1 MEQTFNKEARMS
13 TTQHELT
20 QQMKDEFVG
29 VAHGD
34 YARVK
39 EMLEEHPDLVSAV
52 ASWGETAIQ
61 AAAQMANRYIAEL
74 LLSAGAPLD
83 ICTAAALGMS
93 DRVEAM
99 LEEDPSQV
107 NATGAHGIPLM
118 HFPVVGGHKEI
129 AEMLIA
135 RGADV
140 NTGDGLNTALHGA
153 THMNSVDMTN
163 WLISHHANINAH
175 DYEGK
180 TPLSIATANGYAE
193 LAELLRQHGGV
204 E

>member
-1 MEQTFNKEARMS
+1 MS
-13 TTQHELT
+13 TTQQELT

-39 EMLEEHPDLVSAV
+39 ELLEQYPDLVTAV
-52 ASWGETAIQ
+52 ASWGETAIE
-61 AAAQMANRYIAEL
+61 AAAQMANRDIAEL

-93 DRVEAM
+93 DRVEAI
-99 LEEDPSQV
+99 LDEDPSQI

-129 AEMLIA
+129 ADMLIA

-140 NTGDGLNTALHGA
+140 NAGDGLNTALHGA
-153 THMNSVDMTN
+153 AQMDTVIMAD
-163 WLISHHANINAH
+163 WLIAHNVSINAQN
-175 DYEGK
+175 YEGK
-180 TPLSIATANGYAE
+180 TPLSIATANGHSE
-193 LAELLRQHGGV
+193 VAELLRQHGGI

>member
-1 MEQTFNKEARMS
+1 MS
-13 TTQHELT
+13 TTQQELT

-39 EMLEEHPDLVSAV
+39 ELLEQYPDLVAAV
-52 ASWGETAIQ
+52 ASWGETAIE
-61 AAAQMANRYIAEL
+61 AAAQMANRDIAEL

-93 DRVEAM
+93 DRVEAI
-99 LEEDPSQV
+99 LDEDPSQI

-140 NTGDGLNTALHGA
+140 NAGGGLNTALHGA
-153 THMNSVDMTN
+153 AQMNSVDIAN
-163 WLISHHANINAH
+163 WLIAYNANVNAQN
-175 DYEGK
+175 YEGK
-180 TPLSIATANGYAE
+180 TPLSIATANGHSK
-193 LAELLRQHGGV
+193 LAELLRQHGGI